1 MEPLKLPELCY
12 LGSWA
17 FLHTGVTPNLAV
29 EEEDMIASDGQGVR
43 GVDLTSRAG
52 EEGNLN
58 VHIGKPAVSTH
69 SEHTLQG

>member
-1 MEPLKLPELCY
+1 
-12 LGSWA
+12 
-17 FLHTGVTPNLAV
+17 
-29 EEEDMIASDGQGVR
+29 MIASDGQGVR